1 MNNDIV
7 SGFDDEKDEH
17 LRITLESFKNSP
29 GILALHLN
37 GYLDTYNSTTF
48 QKRVS
53 KAVSAGFNR
62 LIFQCTRLNYV
73 SSTGIGS
80 FTMFL
85 KLVKP
90 QGGDVVLIDVQ
101 PKVNDVFQL
110 LGFSQFFI
118 IKENIDEAL
127 VHLTKKTGAG
137 TASVFPKTFPCPV
150 CAKSLKAIK
159 TGRFRCSGC
168 KTIIAIDE
176 SGNVVVS

>member
-17 LRITLESFKNSP
+17 LRITLENFKNVP

-53 KAVSAGFNR
+53 KAVGIGFNK
-62 LIFQCTRLNYV
+62 LIFQCARLNYV

-90 QGGDVVLIDVQ
+90 LGGDVVLIDVQ
-101 PKVNDVFQL
+101 SKVNDVFQL

-118 IKENIDEAL
+118 VKENIENAL
-127 VHLTKKTGAG
+127 AHLTKKADSN
-137 TASVFPKTFPCPV
+137 ANSVFPKTFPCPV

-176 SGNVVVS
+176 SGNVIVA